1 MTDDVEQILATANV
15 VSDLLAGS
23 TSAMSLYLTVMS
35 GYLLV
40 AYLVGKE
47 LSFLQTTIV
56 TTLFMFFTITNT
68 VATVLYMKNAYYFSH
83 TYGAGFLPGWTGPVT
98 GILLAG
104 GILAAVKFMWDVR
117 HQKKE

>member
-1 MTDDVEQILATANV
+1 
-15 VSDLLAGS
+15 
-23 TSAMSLYLTVMS
+23 MSLYLTVSS

-47 LSFLQTTIV
+47 LSFLQTTII

-68 VATVLYMKNAYYFSH
+68 VATVLYMQSAYYFSH
-83 TYGAGFLPGWTGPVT
+83 TYGAGRLPGWTASVT
-98 GILLAG
+98 GILLAA

-117 HQKKE
+117 HPKKE